1 MKHYLNSKLARIAL
15 TIFVLFAVVGFAYP
29 LLANGAPF
37 FTGISLGNKLV
48 TAGATDPL
56 AIADADFLE
65 GGHMQVPTH
74 GALLGFPSYPGSG
87 IATTTSVVYIT
98 PQRRRVGMLVTV
110 LDDTITG
117 TSTSAT
123 TIGQHTVTYRLVTNP
138 DNTAGCPSVGT
149 AYHDQ
154 SIDGTSLGC
163 NYTQNSNWV
172 VVIPEL
178 NSSNTGMVLAS
189 DGTGGVTLVT
199 ASSTGGGSGTVTSFS
214 SGSLS
219 PLFSTSVSSSTTTPA
234 LSFSLSAAGAY
245 TIFGNNSATSSVP
258 SYFTPTLA
266 SALFAN
272 QGTTSTVLHG
282 NASGNPTWGA
292 LSLTTDVSGIL
303 PILNG
308 GTNATSTGA
317 AGSIAYSNG
326 SKYAFTSVGTLGQVL
341 SSNGSGTPTWITIA
355 TSTAGVTAITAGSG
369 LSGGTIT
376 ATGTISLDLTHNN
389 AWSGFQ
395 SFTGAA
401 PLVST
406 GSLVSVGNGGF
417 AGGSGSFS
425 GVPQGTQ
432 IGVNASSTF
441 IGDLIDLQTNGAAKF
456 RVDAFG
462 NVITSGNLNIGGL
475 AGTAGCLVVDTGGN
489 VATTTCGGGGS
500 VSVGDAIGGAT
511 TDQVFYAD
519 ASGNLAQ
526 SGDLNFSDAPG
537 SIFFGAGDYNGTGN
551 GTQIDLEDQ
560 TNSIGLYGSP
570 SSSTNAL
577 VAVGSSAHAF
587 NGGSGSFSGSS
598 AGTQFAVSADGGFTG
613 NLLDLQTGGTSQF
626 AVDSAGNVT
635 IQSLAGAGGCVSVDT
650 GGLLGVTPCGSGG
663 SVSVGDAIGGANP
676 NGAFYADASG
686 NLAQSDDFGFL
697 EGANPIFGVGDFDAT
712 GNGTEFFVDDAD
724 QNIALYGSPVVDS
737 TKAFVSIGTS
747 QSSFDGTS
755 GGSFV
760 GNSNG
765 TQLGINADA
774 GFAGNLL
781 DLQTGGASQ
790 FSVDAAGDVTVPS
803 LATGSGVYCVT
814 ADATG
819 ILGEHPCSAGTISI
833 GSPVVGFTKNTV
845 LYVNGSGRLSDTKDF
860 EFAYDGI
867 NPDLIV
873 GDVIGSGNTTVLSLN
888 DAEQQ
893 IELSGTAQSVKDW
906 GLVNVGDIDGNFG
919 TPFSGS
925 GNGTQLAINAT
936 NSFTGNLIDAQ
947 DEGSSIFSVDYT
959 GNVAVAGGLFNI
971 YNDGSFDAGS
981 GNFSV
986 DSSGNIFTNARLSA
1000 AGGNFSVD
1008 PSGDV
1013 TTNGTLTIPAFGG
1026 SGTNCVT
1033 ADNSGTFSIAP
1044 CGAAVLT
1051 AGSPIS
1057 GIGANLALFTDSFGD
1072 LAGSSNF
1079 TFTDGSNPEFT
1090 VGDLVS
1096 AGNSTKLDVNDSDQ
1110 SVFVTT
1116 NPLPS
1121 LGMSVSA
1128 TKKGVISI
1136 GDGRFTLGGFFGL
1149 IGAFNGSGSGTEVAI
1164 NSSLGFAGNLIDA
1177 QNAGTS
1183 EFSVDAS
1190 GNITSNTLNGG
1201 GCLDASS
1208 AGTIELATCPS
1219 GSLAIGSAIG
1229 SATPNLVLYADGSG
1243 NLAQS
1248 PNFSFTNSSSSPTS
1262 GLLNIGDGPFDG
1274 SSGGYFNGSATGT
1287 EFAVNAVSGFAGNLI
1302 DLQTNGTSKLSVD
1315 ASGNITDS
1323 VLAGGGCLA
1332 ANTAGTI
1339 ELTSCGAAS
1348 LAIGSLITG
1357 GSPNQVLFANG
1368 SEEVAQD
1375 ANFTYIGGDLGLG
1388 TSAPDSTL
1396 TVNGQVHVVG
1406 ANQLEFDTSAANTYF
1421 GNFTNPSGNLV
1432 GFSVPSNVLFA
1443 FDTSSLRTGFGG
1455 TGTYFASNNPNALAE
1470 FRGKADEVQLN
1481 VEGYSGQTNDILDVK
1496 KSDGTT
1502 LFNVQNIGN
1511 VGIGTAS
1518 PASLFAVSG
1527 APVASANVGLVSIGN
1542 GGFTGGGSNF
1552 AGSATGTQIAL
1563 NATSTFSGDLLNL
1576 EVGGGSKAKIDA
1588 SGNLYL
1594 SSLTAGG
1601 CLSAATSGE
1610 IQIATC
1616 GTTSIGSAISGA
1628 TPNEVLFTD
1637 GSGNLAQSPN
1647 LYWDNVVGFLGIGT
1661 NSPTAAVDIRGT
1673 PTYTESLA
1681 PGSATGLTVNPAAT
1695 YTGATGTYTVTI
1707 GRVEVTGGIS
1717 SPIVT
1722 QYHYYTDT
1730 ASTTSDGHCL
1740 YESTGLGGGSVSMG
1754 WFDYQTSGWELT
1766 PGTTIYD
1773 HGTTSCTGAVVAS
1786 ATLPSSWSY
1795 FVDMDT
1801 YTSTVAGG
1809 GYGYLS
1815 SMLSYN
1821 NIDYLYGG
1829 TSGVSIKFNTVNQ
1842 HLGGTT
1848 WVINVNS
1855 AGVPRT
1861 NFQVENASST
1871 ALFTIDSNGG
1881 LGINTAT
1888 SFTGNFA
1895 NFQLGGTSKFKVDAT
1910 GSINAAGGNFAF
1922 NQNGSNPTFNVGD
1935 IAGAGNGTKINLTD
1949 SSRTIVLSGI
1959 KGTDTAT
1966 SPSITYV
1973 PAAGF
1978 TGINDLTAT
1987 GTFTGTDTSAK
1998 FVITIAKN
2006 QGKFN
2011 VTGFTGTSTLG
2022 DLVVFT
2028 SGTLNGASGIVT
2040 GSTTVVAFNGMNI
2053 SNLLLPNAGSITP
2066 SAEAGNFTEYV
2077 GTSTTVNGTGTVSGT
2092 GTVFG
2097 QSFNWTNSATSG
2109 TNVPLFGSGTPQLL
2123 ANGVSIIF
2131 ASPYRYTY
2139 GDQWIV
2145 NYSSSGSML
2154 SLDGLAHKFKLG
2166 DADNL
2171 YGGAALVVNSTSTTL
2186 SNSNFTISGSG
2197 TSAAY
2202 GALSVGSGPFDLYT
2216 TNAFSGS
2223 ASGTQL
2229 AINAASTFGGNL
2241 ADFQV
2246 GGVSK
2251 FSVDSLGNLSIGGS
2265 FYNKGITWTNRTL
2278 PVSGVGYNQVA
2289 YGNGMFVAVGPNT
2302 ATSSVLTSTDGVNW
2316 IARSTPAASGYRIV
2330 TYGNGE
2336 FVAIAAYGAT
2346 STTVITSPD
2355 GINWTARAGTA
2366 SLNWTGVTYG
2376 KGLFVAVAQDGAS
2389 STDVMTSP
2397 DGVTWTSRT
2406 SAGFMTGSTPH
2417 LWQGVTYGNGTF
2429 VAVSGDSS
2437 GTAAGEVMTSTD
2449 GVTWTSRTAAAAGRY
2464 YSVGYGNGLFVAAP
2478 GAGSAIMTSP
2488 DGVTWTTRTSAAT
2501 GNQYLGITY
2510 GNGLF
2515 VMTPTTTGIPILTS
2529 PDGITWTAR
2538 TSTNTARQWT
2548 GVAYG
2553 NGVFAMTAGD
2563 NSAIQT
2569 SGTNDTAAVQNNNIY
2584 QGGFTAYGT
2593 TNLVTTAISVSTS
2606 TALVNIGD
2614 GSFAGT
2620 ASSFLGSAT
2629 GTELAINATSTFG
2642 GNLIDLQ
2649 VGGSSKFKV
2658 DASGN
2663 ITASKN
2669 ITAGGGNFAFNAN
2682 GNNPTFN
2689 VGDVAALGNRT
2700 KFTLNDSTSQVIV
2713 QSSAFS
2719 VVSNAA
2725 SPSNF
2730 LNISTATS
2738 GSVTI
2743 GDAGHLHNYGVFG
2756 IYGTATSGDWS
2767 ATLTD
2772 NNGGPYFKV
2781 DPYNGSY
2788 LLGSYG
2794 SGSSFA
2800 NNTAIALNDSLSY
2813 DPTYDVGA
2821 QSVAIT
2827 ENGSFTIRNA
2837 SAQKLLALDS
2847 LGNLSLA
2854 GSLFTKGI
2862 SWKSATPSASIIWDG
2877 VAYGNGLFV
2886 AVANTATTNS
2896 IMTSPD
2902 GTNWTSRTS
2911 PISTGL
2917 NAITYG
2923 HGLFVAVSSSGND
2936 VITSP
2941 DGVNWTLRTSPV
2953 GQWVAVTYGNGTFDA
2968 SGSNS
2973 VNMTSPDGVNW
2984 TSHPALS
2991 TTDWKD
2997 ITYGNGKFVAVASG
3011 GSATIATSPNG
3022 VTWTSATSSVANLY
3036 GVTYGNG
3043 MYVAVSNTAT
3053 TSANIVTSPDAVTWT
3068 ARTSVPS
3075 AQWYKVTY
3083 GNGLFI
3089 AVANTSGV
3097 NTIMTSPDGINWTS
3111 RTAPTTNGL
3120 SGITYG
3126 NGTFVGVGGSLVFT
3140 SGSPEIE
3147 TVQNNNIYQGG
3158 ITVYGT
3164 SNFLSPAVATSTYGT
3179 LNIGSGGFAGLTN
3192 NFVGTA
3198 TGTQVAIN
3206 AALTFAGNLLDLQV
3220 GGSSKLK
3227 LDASGNLNLAS
3238 LTQNSVPYIGASGLV
3253 TQDNSNFFYNPTSQE
3268 FAVGFGGVNY
3278 LDLNATADTANIG
3291 STSGGAY
3298 INLDG
3303 PSQSVGINTTSTST
3317 ATLAVKS
3324 NYNASGITL
3333 ITTGGTSTTF
3343 FIDPTS
3349 VYTGTT
3355 SGNQTILMRDVLL
3368 TDAGSGINAIPTGH
3382 IVSDTS
3388 TGTADCG
3395 YVYNNYGGGLSVFY
3409 TTSGWHFVP
3418 GGNLYDRGTTAACGG
3433 SSVGSYTL
3441 SSTASNFS
3449 DIYTSSGILGNF
3461 ATGVTLSTSYAALN
3475 ASSSTAMG
3483 IRIKFDS
3490 SRLHSLTSWVIHVTP
3505 ATNPNILALQTNN
3518 NNTVFNVDAIG
3529 TVKTYDA
3536 TGAYRSLSLD
3546 PTNHVYSI
3554 GDIDSLTSGAYLS
3567 ISAGSSGA
3575 TSGIVSIYNANLQVH
3590 GTSGSTC
3597 TIGNG
3602 TSGTTC
3608 TSDARLKD
3616 NIQDLPSAL
3625 AQINE
3630 LRPVTFNWKD
3640 PEYSGPT
3647 NIGFIAQDM
3656 QKVYP
3661 QFVSVVDPAN
3671 GYIGIDYAALVTP
3684 IVKSIQEM
3692 DLKLE
3697 PLTSLDPTQDN
3708 SLASLIKKY
3717 LADALNGVEEI
3728 FAKKIQT
3735 NELCLQ
3741 DTCVTQVQL
3750 QQLLNQANVQSAII
3764 GPVLTLPTS
3773 TSTDTGT
3780 STDAGGS
3787 TTSTS
3792 TDDTASSTTD
3802 GSVSSASST
3811 DSSDSSGTTASS
3823 TTSTPPSLDINT
3835 NMNPPAATTT
3845 SDGSTASSSGTTT
3858 EGSDSSTTPPA
3869 DSTATTTTP

>member
-1 MKHYLNSKLARIAL
+1 M
-15 TIFVLFAVVGFAYP
+15 
-29 LLANGAPF
+29 
-37 FTGISLGNKLV
+37 
-48 TAGATDPL
+48 
-56 AIADADFLE
+56 
-65 GGHMQVPTH
+65 
-74 GALLGFPSYPGSG
+74 
-87 IATTTSVVYIT
+87 
-98 PQRRRVGMLVTV
+98 
-110 LDDTITG
+110 
-117 TSTSAT
+117 
-123 TIGQHTVTYRLVTNP
+123 
-138 DNTAGCPSVGT
+138 
-149 AYHDQ
+149 
-154 SIDGTSLGC
+154 
-163 NYTQNSNWV
+163 
-172 VVIPEL
+172 
-178 NSSNTGMVLAS
+178 
-189 DGTGGVTLVT
+189 
-199 ASSTGGGSGTVTSFS
+199 
-214 SGSLS
+214 
-219 PLFSTSVSSSTTTPA
+219 
-234 LSFSLSAAGAY
+234 
-245 TIFGNNSATSSVP
+245 
-258 SYFTPTLA
+258 
-266 SALFAN
+266 
-272 QGTTSTVLHG
+272 
-282 NASGNPTWGA
+282 
-292 LSLTTDVSGIL
+292 
-303 PILNG
+303 
-308 GTNATSTGA
+308 
-317 AGSIAYSNG
+317 
-326 SKYAFTSVGTLGQVL
+326 
-341 SSNGSGTPTWITIA
+341 
-355 TSTAGVTAITAGSG
+355 
-369 LSGGTIT
+369 
-376 ATGTISLDLTHNN
+376 
-389 AWSGFQ
+389 
-395 SFTGAA
+395 
-401 PLVST
+401 
-406 GSLVSVGNGGF
+406 
-417 AGGSGSFS
+417 
-425 GVPQGTQ
+425 
-432 IGVNASSTF
+432 
-441 IGDLIDLQTNGAAKF
+441 
-456 RVDAFG
+456 
-462 NVITSGNLNIGGL
+462 
-475 AGTAGCLVVDTGGN
+475 
-489 VATTTCGGGGS
+489 
-500 VSVGDAIGGAT
+500 
-511 TDQVFYAD
+511 
-519 ASGNLAQ
+519 
-526 SGDLNFSDAPG
+526 
-537 SIFFGAGDYNGTGN
+537 
-551 GTQIDLEDQ
+551 
-560 TNSIGLYGSP
+560 
-570 SSSTNAL
+570 
-577 VAVGSSAHAF
+577 
-587 NGGSGSFSGSS
+587 
-598 AGTQFAVSADGGFTG
+598 
-613 NLLDLQTGGTSQF
+613 QTGGT
-626 AVDSAGNVT
+626 
-635 IQSLAGAGGCVSVDT
+635 
-650 GGLLGVTPCGSGG
+650 
-663 SVSVGDAIGGANP
+663 
-676 NGAFYADASG
+676 
-686 NLAQSDDFGFL
+686 
-697 EGANPIFGVGDFDAT
+697 
-712 GNGTEFFVDDAD
+712 
-724 QNIALYGSPVVDS
+724 
-737 TKAFVSIGTS
+737 
-747 QSSFDGTS
+747 
-755 GGSFV
+755 
-760 GNSNG
+760 
-765 TQLGINADA
+765 
-774 GFAGNLL
+774 
-781 DLQTGGASQ
+781 SQ
-790 FSVDAAGDVTVPS
+790 FSVDAAGNVTVPS

-1096 AGNSTKLDVNDSDQ
+1096 AGNSTKLDVNDSAQ

-1121 LGMSVSA
+1121 LGISVSA

-1177 QNAGTS
+1177 QNNGTS

-1201 GCLDASS
+1201 GCIDANSS
-1208 AGTIELATCPS
+1208 GTIELATCPS

-1302 DLQTNGTSKLSVD
+1302 DLQTNGTSQLSVD

-1332 ANTAGTI
+1332 ADTSGKI
-1339 ELTSCGAAS
+1339 ELITCGAAS
-1348 LAIGSLITG
+1348 LAVGSLVTG
-1357 GSPNQVLFANG
+1357 GSPNEVLYTD
-1368 SEEVAQD
+1368 SSSQIAQNPNFTVD
-1375 ANFTYIGGDLGLG
+1375 SSGNVGIGTNTPLRTLSVGTDSTNDAVSTLHVGGPLAVWVDPDGAWPNSRASANFAKTGDNYFMMTQPGSNTAGIGLSGAGNNYMFVNQNGPIQFKTGVTFNGDWNTTGV
-1388 TSAPDSTL
+1388 
-1396 TVNGQVHVVG
+1396 VN
-1406 ANQLEFDTSAANTYF
+1406 
-1421 GNFTNPSGNLV
+1421 
-1432 GFSVPSNVLFA
+1432 
-1443 FDTSSLRTGFGG
+1443 
-1455 TGTYFASNNPNALAE
+1455 LAM
-1470 FRGKADEVQLN
+1470 
-1481 VEGYSGQTNDILDVK
+1481 
-1496 KSDGTT
+1496 TT
-1502 LFNVQNIGN
+1502 AGN

-1518 PASLFAVSG
+1518 PASLFAVYG
-1527 APVASANVGLVSIGN
+1527 APTASADVGLVSIGN
-1542 GGFTGGGSNF
+1542 GGFAGTAPNF
-1552 AGSATGTQIAL
+1552 VGSASGTQIAL
-1563 NATSTFSGDLLNL
+1563 NATSTFGGDLFNL
-1576 EVGGGSKAKIDA
+1576 EVGGASKFDVDA
-1588 SGNLYL
+1588 SGNLAIAGSFYSKGINWTSMTLPSSDTWNSVTYGNGEFVAVGSGHVATSPDGINWTLHSAL
-1594 SSLTAGG
+1594 SNQWTNIMYGNGLFVASTWSGSTSTDIMTSPDGINWKYRSAIANLSWTGGMAYGNGTFVTAAVNGTSSTNVMTSPDGVTWTARNSSITPNAMTYGNGLFVAVSATGSTSTDVMTSPDGITWTNRVSPLAGG
-1601 CLSAATSGE
+1601 WRGITYGNGLFVVTSASSNFMTSPDGINWTLRTVPLSNTWNNVAYGNGLFTTVAYNPTGTNTIMTSPDGINWKVRTAPLTNYWDAIAYGNGVFVAMPNGSSTGMFSGTPDYATTQNNNIYQGGITVNGNDNFFGSPAAATSTGLL
-1610 IQIATC
+1610 
-1616 GTTSIGSAISGA
+1616 SIGDGGFAGA
-1628 TPNEVLFTD
+1628 L
-1637 GSGNLAQSPN
+1637 
-1647 LYWDNVVGFLGIGT
+1647 
-1661 NSPTAAVDIRGT
+1661 NSF
-1673 PTYTESLA
+1673 S
-1681 PGSATGLTVNPAAT
+1681 GSATGTDIALNTAST
-1695 YTGATGTYTVTI
+1695 YTGDLI
-1707 GRVEVTGGIS
+1707 NLEV
-1717 SPIVT
+1717 
-1722 QYHYYTDT
+1722 
-1730 ASTTSDGHCL
+1730 
-1740 YESTGLGGGSVSMG
+1740 GGS
-1754 WFDYQTSGWELT
+1754 
-1766 PGTTIYD
+1766 
-1773 HGTTSCTGAVVAS
+1773 
-1786 ATLPSSWSY
+1786 
-1795 FVDMDT
+1795 
-1801 YTSTVAGG
+1801 
-1809 GYGYLS
+1809 
-1815 SMLSYN
+1815 
-1821 NIDYLYGG
+1821 
-1829 TSGVSIKFNTVNQ
+1829 
-1842 HLGGTT
+1842 
-1848 WVINVNS
+1848 
-1855 AGVPRT
+1855 
-1861 NFQVENASST
+1861 
-1871 ALFTIDSNGG
+1871 
-1881 LGINTAT
+1881 
-1888 SFTGNFA
+1888 
-1895 NFQLGGTSKFKVDAT
+1895 SKFKVDAT
-1910 GSINAAGGNFAF
+1910 GSINAAGGNFAY

-1935 IAGAGNGTKINLTD
+1935 IAGVGNGTKINLTD

-2251 FSVDSLGNLSIGGS
+2251 FSVDSLGNLSLAGTI
-2265 FYNKGITWTNRTL
+2265 YTKGVTWTNRAL
-2278 PVSGVGYNQVA
+2278 PVSGVQYNGIA
-2289 YGNGMFVAVGPNT
+2289 YGNGTFVAVGPN
-2302 ATSSVLTSTDGVNW
+2302 ASTSSVLTSTDGVNW
-2316 IARSTPAASGYRIV
+2316 NARTTPAAAGYRIV

-2346 STTVITSPD
+2346 STMVITSPD
-2355 GINWTARAGTA
+2355 GVNWTTHAGTA

-2397 DGVTWTSRT
+2397 DGVTWTPRT
-2406 SAGFMTGSTPH
+2406 SAGFMTGTTPH

-2449 GVTWTSRTAAAAGRY
+2449 GITWTSRTSAAAGRY
-2464 YSVGYGNGLFVAAP
+2464 YNVGYGNGLFVATP
-2478 GAGSAIMTSP
+2478 GSGSAIMTSP
-2488 DGVTWTTRTSAAT
+2488 DGVTWTTRPSAAT

-2538 TSTNTARQWT
+2538 TSTNTTKQWAA
-2548 GVAYG
+2548 VAYG

-2563 NSAIQT
+2563 SAFIQT
-2569 SGTNDTAAVQNNNIY
+2569 SGTNDTIAVQNNNIY
-2584 QGGFTAYGT
+2584 QGGITVNGNSNFSTTLITA
-2593 TNLVTTAISVSTS
+2593 STS

-2629 GTELAINATSTFG
+2629 GTELAISATSTFG

-2862 SWKSATPSASIIWDG
+2862 SWNSATPSASIIWDG

-2973 VNMTSPDGVNW
+2973 FNMTSPDGVNW

-3355 SGNQTILMRDVLL
+3355 SGNQTILMRDVVL
-3368 TDAGSGINAIPTGH
+3368 TDAGSGINAIPNGH

-3764 GPVLTLPTS
+3764 GPVLTLPTAS
-3773 TSTDTGT
+3773 STDTGT